1 MQIIKLVLMAITAG
15 NLLLAQTQ
23 GFFTSTGNM
32 STGRSGHTATLL
44 HDGKVLIAGGYLL
57 IFNGTWST
65 LILANA
71 ELYDPV
77 TGTFTP
83 TGNMTTARSGHT
95 ATLLPN
101 GKVLIAGGSA
111 LKYDSLAS
119 AELYDPSTGTFIAT
133 GEMTVTRAWHAGS
146 LLNTGKVLIAGGSD
160 GADPQYVVRANAEL
174 YDPTSGTFTATGNM
188 IEMHGHATATLLTSG
203 KVLIDGEGDVRNG
216 VVSNEELYDPDTGTF
231 SLTGGRA
238 ASSMYPEFS
247 SMAVLLTNGK
257 VLETLQYSL
266 DTGQEAEL
274 YNPTTGT
281 FTTTGS
287 LTTPRSNDSTATL
300 LPDGTVLITGKWF
313 AGQPG
318 AELYDA
324 VAGTFSPTGDLTA
337 SAGRLNH
344 RATLLCD
351 GTVLLSGG
359 VGTGLVGSLASAELY
374 HPTALVRAPLL
385 FSILEG
391 GGSQGAI
398 WHAETGQVASPGNPA
413 VAGEALAMYTI
424 SLPDGGVIPP
434 QVAIGDRL
442 AEILFFGKAPGYPGF
457 DQVNVRMPNG
467 VAPGATVPV
476 RLTYL
481 GRASNEVTI
490 AVR

>member
-1 MQIIKLVLMAITAG
+1 MQIIKLVLMAMTAG

-23 GFFTSTGNM
+23 GFFTATGNM
-32 STGRSGHTATLL
+32 SAGRTGHTATLL
-44 HDGKVLIAGGYLL
+44 NNGKVLIAGGYRLV
-57 IFNGTWST
+57 FTGVWST
-65 LILANA
+65 LIPASA
-71 ELYDPV
+71 ELYDPA

-83 TGNMTTARSGHT
+83 TGNMTTARYGHT

-111 LKYDSLAS
+111 VEYDSLAS
-119 AELYDPSTGTFIAT
+119 ADLYDPSTGTFTAT
-133 GEMTVTRAWHAGS
+133 GEMTVTRAWHAAS

-188 IEMHGHATATLLTSG
+188 IEMHGHATATLLTNG

-238 ASSMYPEFS
+238 ASSMYSEFS

-274 YNPTTGT
+274 YDPTTGT
-281 FTTTGS
+281 FTTAGS
-287 LTTPRSNDSTATL
+287 LTTPRSSDSTATL
-300 LPDGTVLITGKWF
+300 LPDGTVSIAGKRD

-318 AELYDA
+318 AELY
-324 VAGTFSPTGDLTA
+324 VAAARTFSPTGDLTA
-337 SAGRLNH
+337 SAGRVNH
-344 RATLLCD
+344 AATLLPD

-359 VGTGLVGSLASAELY
+359 AGYGLVGSLASAELH
-374 HPTALVRAPLL
+374 HPAALVRAPLL
-385 FSILEG
+385 FSISEG
-391 GGSQGAI
+391 GRGQHTICHG
-398 WHAETGQVASPGNPA
+398 ETGQVASPGNPA
-413 VAGEALAMYTI
+413 VAGEALSMYTT
-424 SLPDGGVIPP
+424 SLTDGSVIPP
-434 QVAIGDRL
+434 LVAIGGQL
-442 AEILFFGKAPGYPGF
+442 AEILFFGNAPGYPGF
-457 DQVNVRMPNG
+457 NQGERSGTGRHRAGICCSRAADLSR
-467 VAPGATVPV
+467 PG
-476 RLTYL
+476 
-481 GRASNEVTI
+481 EQ
-490 AVR
+490 

>member
-1 MQIIKLVLMAITAG
+1 MQIVKLVLKAITAG

-23 GFFTSTGNM
+23 GVFTATGNM
-32 STGRSGHTATLL
+32 SAGRSVHTATLL
-44 HDGKVLIAGGYLL
+44 NDGKVLIAGGYQL
-57 IFNGTWST
+57 IFNGVWNT
-65 LILANA
+65 LILASA

-83 TGNMTTARSGHT
+83 TGNLTTARYGHT

-111 LKYDSLAS
+111 VEYDSLAS
-119 AELYDPSTGTFIAT
+119 AELYDPSTGTFTAT
-133 GEMTVTRAWHAGS
+133 GEMTVTRAWHTAS
-146 LLNTGKVLIAGGSD
+146 LLNTGKVLIAGGID

-188 IEMHGHATATLLTSG
+188 IETHGHATATLLTNG

-216 VVSNEELYDPDTGTF
+216 FLSNEQLYDPDTGTF

-247 SMAVLLTNGK
+247 SMAVLLTNGR

-274 YNPTTGT
+274 YDPTTGAS
-281 FTTTGS
+281 TTTGS

-300 LPDGTVLITGKWF
+300 LPDGTVLIAGKWF
-313 AGQPG
+313 AGPPG

-344 RATLLCD
+344 RATLLPD
-351 GTVLLSGG
+351 GTVLVSGG

-374 HPTALVRAPLL
+374 HPTALVGSPLL
-385 FSILEG
+385 LSISEG
-391 GGSQGAI
+391 GRGQGAI
-398 WHAETGQVASPGNPA
+398 WHAETGQVTSPSNPA
-413 VAGEALAMYTI
+413 VAGEALSMYTT
-424 SLPDGGVIPP
+424 SLADRGVIPP
-434 QVAIGDRL
+434 RVAVGEHL
-442 AEILFFGKAPGYPGF
+442 AEILFFGRAPGYPGF

-481 GRASNEVTI
+481 GRPSNEVTI
-490 AVR
+490 AVQ